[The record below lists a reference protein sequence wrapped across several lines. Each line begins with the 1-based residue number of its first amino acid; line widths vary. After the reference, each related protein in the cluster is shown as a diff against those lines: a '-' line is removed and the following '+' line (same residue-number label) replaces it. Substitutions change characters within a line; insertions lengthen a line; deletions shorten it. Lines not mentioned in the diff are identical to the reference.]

1 MKSFITVTKDSQFPI
16 QNIPFTVFK
25 PVNSSEQRV
34 GIAIGDY
41 ILDLSILDTSGLLI
55 YDSSERNIFGKPSL
69 NAFMSL
75 GSKKCSD
82 IRHQIQKLLKE
93 GNPVLRDNNEL
104 RNKSFHK
111 TADVTLCMPV
121 EIGDYTDF
129 YSSKKK

>member
-55 YDSSERNIFGKPSL
+55 YDSSERNIIAGKMFKQFFLIGSISIPHSVGMNLKSL
-69 NAFMSL
+69 
-75 GSKKCSD
+75 
-82 IRHQIQKLLKE
+82 
-93 GNPVLRDNNEL
+93 
-104 RNKSFHK
+104 
-111 TADVTLCMPV
+111 
-121 EIGDYTDF
+121 
-129 YSSKKK
+129 